1 MGAGT
6 PQVLE
11 YDYLVRVTDCR
22 LDPQVVVETFR
33 SLMRRGATR
42 FLLRVPEGGFR
53 DCLEIVR
60 RIHQSFLFISLN
72 VVDTDAPM
80 LRAVKGE
87 VTL

>member
-1 MGAGT
+1 
-6 PQVLE
+6 QVLE